1 MSASKAITN
10 ASTTKAMRQK
20 RNEWGCLERAVSS
33 VCMARFVASGGTGT
47 GQIPAALVVQRTS
60 RQTRMSAKTKGELIT
75 SNKMIRKFYAVL
87 SYFLAILISHVI
99 GGYYGDADFMVKAV
113 VAIIAVSELQSVREN
128 IKGVTN
134 LDILKPLI
142 NMLERKSE

>member
-1 MSASKAITN
+1 MIDFKLLSSKYGALALAAVLTYLAPLQSTLFVVGAVSLIDFITGIMSAN
-10 ASTTKAMRQK
+10 
-20 RNEWGCLERAVSS
+20 
-33 VCMARFVASGGTGT
+33 
-47 GQIPAALVVQRTS
+47 
-60 RQTRMSAKTKGELIT
+60 TKGELIT

-87 SYFLAILISHVI
+87 SYFLAILIAHVI

>member
-1 MSASKAITN
+1 MIDYKLLSSKYGGLALAAVLTYL
-10 ASTTKAMRQK
+10 APLQSTLFVV
-20 RNEWGCLERAVSS
+20 GAVSLID
-33 VCMARFVASGGTGT
+33 FITG
-47 GQIPAALVVQRTS
+47 I
-60 RQTRMSAKTKGELIT
+60 MSAKTKHELIT

-87 SYFLAILISHVI
+87 SYFLAILIAHVI

>member
-1 MSASKAITN
+1 MIDFKLLSSKYGGLALAAVLTYLAPLQSTLFVVGAI
-10 ASTTKAMRQK
+10 S
-20 RNEWGCLERAVSS
+20 LID
-33 VCMARFVASGGTGT
+33 FITG
-47 GQIPAALVVQRTS
+47 I
-60 RQTRMSAKTKGELIT
+60 MSAKTKAELIT

>member
-1 MSASKAITN
+1 MIDFKLLSSKYGALALAAVLTYLAPLQSTLFVVGAI
-10 ASTTKAMRQK
+10 
-20 RNEWGCLERAVSS
+20 S
-33 VCMARFVASGGTGT
+33 VIDFITG
-47 GQIPAALVVQRTS
+47 I
-60 RQTRMSAKTKGELIT
+60 MSAKTKNELIT

-87 SYFLAILISHVI
+87 SYFLAILIAHVI

>member
-1 MSASKAITN
+1 MIDFKLLSSKYGGLALAAVLTYLAPLQSTLFVVGAI
-10 ASTTKAMRQK
+10 S
-20 RNEWGCLERAVSS
+20 LID
-33 VCMARFVASGGTGT
+33 FITG
-47 GQIPAALVVQRTS
+47 I
-60 RQTRMSAKTKGELIT
+60 MSAKTMGEVIT

>member
-1 MSASKAITN
+1 MIDFKLLSSKYGGLALAAVLTYLAPLQSTLFLIVAI
-10 ASTTKAMRQK
+10 S
-20 RNEWGCLERAVSS
+20 LID
-33 VCMARFVASGGTGT
+33 FITG
-47 GQIPAALVVQRTS
+47 I
-60 RQTRMSAKTKGELIT
+60 MSAKTKSEVIT

>member
-1 MSASKAITN
+1 MIDYKLLSSKYGGLALAAVLTYLAPLQSTLFVVGAI
-10 ASTTKAMRQK
+10 S
-20 RNEWGCLERAVSS
+20 LID
-33 VCMARFVASGGTGT
+33 FITG
-47 GQIPAALVVQRTS
+47 I
-60 RQTRMSAKTKGELIT
+60 MSAKTKSEVIT

>member
-1 MSASKAITN
+1 MIDFKLLSSKYGGLALAAVLTYLSPLQ
-10 ASTTKAMRQK
+10 ST
-20 RNEWGCLERAVSS
+20 L
-33 VCMARFVASGGTGT
+33 F
-47 GQIPAALVVQRTS
+47 LVVAISVIDFITGI
-60 RQTRMSAKTKGELIT
+60 MSAKTKNELIT

>member
-1 MSASKAITN
+1 MIDFKLLSSKYGGLALAAILTYLAPLQSTLFLVGAISLIDFITGIMSAN
-10 ASTTKAMRQK
+10 
-20 RNEWGCLERAVSS
+20 
-33 VCMARFVASGGTGT
+33 
-47 GQIPAALVVQRTS
+47 
-60 RQTRMSAKTKGELIT
+60 TKGELIT

>member
-1 MSASKAITN
+1 MTDFKLLSSKYGGLALTAVLTYLAPLQSTLFLVGAISLIDFITGIMSAN
-10 ASTTKAMRQK
+10 
-20 RNEWGCLERAVSS
+20 
-33 VCMARFVASGGTGT
+33 
-47 GQIPAALVVQRTS
+47 
-60 RQTRMSAKTKGELIT
+60 TKGEVIT
-75 SNKMIRKFYAVL
+75 SNKMIRKFYAIL

>member
-1 MSASKAITN
+1 MIDFKLLSSKYGGLALAAVLTYLAPLQSTLFLVVAISVIDFITGIMSAN
-10 ASTTKAMRQK
+10 
-20 RNEWGCLERAVSS
+20 
-33 VCMARFVASGGTGT
+33 
-47 GQIPAALVVQRTS
+47 
-60 RQTRMSAKTKGELIT
+60 TKGELIT

>member
-1 MSASKAITN
+1 MIDYKLLSSKYGGLALAAVLTYLAPLQSTLFVVGAI
-10 ASTTKAMRQK
+10 S
-20 RNEWGCLERAVSS
+20 LID
-33 VCMARFVASGGTGT
+33 FITG
-47 GQIPAALVVQRTS
+47 I
-60 RQTRMSAKTKGELIT
+60 MSAKTKGEVIT

>member
-1 MSASKAITN
+1 MIDYKLLSSKYGGVALAAVLTYLAPLQSTLFVVGAI
-10 ASTTKAMRQK
+10 S
-20 RNEWGCLERAVSS
+20 LID
-33 VCMARFVASGGTGT
+33 FITG
-47 GQIPAALVVQRTS
+47 I
-60 RQTRMSAKTKGELIT
+60 MSAKTKCEVIT
-75 SNKMIRKFYAVL
+75 SNKMITKFYAVL

-134 LDILKPLI
+134 LYILKPLI

>member
-1 MSASKAITN
+1 MIDFKLLSSKYGGLALAAVLTYLAPLQSTLFVVGAISLIDFITGIMSAN
-10 ASTTKAMRQK
+10 
-20 RNEWGCLERAVSS
+20 
-33 VCMARFVASGGTGT
+33 
-47 GQIPAALVVQRTS
+47 
-60 RQTRMSAKTKGELIT
+60 TKGELIT

>member
-1 MSASKAITN
+1 MIDFKLLSSKYGGLALAAVLTYLAPLQSTLFVVGAISLIDFITGIMSAN
-10 ASTTKAMRQK
+10 
-20 RNEWGCLERAVSS
+20 
-33 VCMARFVASGGTGT
+33 
-47 GQIPAALVVQRTS
+47 
-60 RQTRMSAKTKGELIT
+60 TKGEVIT

>member
-1 MSASKAITN
+1 
-10 ASTTKAMRQK
+10 
-20 RNEWGCLERAVSS
+20 
-33 VCMARFVASGGTGT
+33 
-47 GQIPAALVVQRTS
+47 
-60 RQTRMSAKTKGELIT
+60 
-75 SNKMIRKFYAVL
+75 
-87 SYFLAILISHVI
+87 VI

>member
-1 MSASKAITN
+1 MIDFKLLSSKYGALALAAVLTYLAPLQSTLFVVGAI
-10 ASTTKAMRQK
+10 S
-20 RNEWGCLERAVSS
+20 LID
-33 VCMARFVASGGTGT
+33 FITG
-47 GQIPAALVVQRTS
+47 I
-60 RQTRMSAKTKGELIT
+60 MSAKTKNELIT

>member
-1 MSASKAITN
+1 MIDYKLLSSKYGGLALAAVLTYLTPLQSTLFLIVAI
-10 ASTTKAMRQK
+10 S
-20 RNEWGCLERAVSS
+20 LID
-33 VCMARFVASGGTGT
+33 FISG
-47 GQIPAALVVQRTS
+47 I
-60 RQTRMSAKTKGELIT
+60 MSAKTKNEVIT

-99 GGYYGDADFMVKAV
+99 GGDYGDADFMVKAV

>member
-1 MSASKAITN
+1 MIDYKLLSSKYGGLALAAVLTYLTPLQSTLFLIVAI
-10 ASTTKAMRQK
+10 S
-20 RNEWGCLERAVSS
+20 LID
-33 VCMARFVASGGTGT
+33 FISG
-47 GQIPAALVVQRTS
+47 I
-60 RQTRMSAKTKGELIT
+60 MSAKTKNEVIT

>member
-1 MSASKAITN
+1 MIDFKLLSSKYGGLALAAVLTYLAPLQSTLFVVGAISVIDFITGIMSAN
-10 ASTTKAMRQK
+10 
-20 RNEWGCLERAVSS
+20 
-33 VCMARFVASGGTGT
+33 
-47 GQIPAALVVQRTS
+47 
-60 RQTRMSAKTKGELIT
+60 TKGELIT